1 MIKDI
6 FTCYHSHLPQS
17 VQESFDEDDVWILKN
32 GDRSFDDLFADCGRW
47 TFEEFYSFV
56 KKRVVFITP
65 DTGISG
71 SCDTPSHH
79 KYTVDMT
86 FIFSTTTI
94 KSERTLHVSGTDAQ
108 TTSPALNFLL
118 RLVLECYSDDEDKN
132 SMNSKI
138 GVILKCFATTPRQL
152 LGSLDLSAPESNANR
167 KRKDPSS
174 TQSACNGINNKIDI
188 EFRFLALNK
197 SHCEAIF
204 GGSATVV
211 SCVKFS
217 QCEVDEWTIHDKN
230 DQDQNSG
237 NTNNTV
243 IKNDHGVT
251 PKKLVLSCTQ
261 HEFRKFTEGRLL
273 TSNNTSIRDMSLVLH
288 FMLADL
294 DVHHLIS
301 TLGNNQSLEHLS
313 IEYLDLDD
321 KTWTCICKALYNHPK
336 LKRLRLA
343 YTEKFADSYRRL
355 TPERRRIRTNDLLK
369 LLQTNKNLQEVQWP
383 KFQQDETLILDVER
397 LLMEN
402 MMRASTS
409 PGNTN

>member
-1 MIKDI
+1 M
-6 FTCYHSHLPQS
+6 
-17 VQESFDEDDVWILKN
+17 KN
-32 GDRSFDDLFADCGRW
+32 GNQSFDDLFADSSRW

-65 DTGISG
+65 GTGISG

-86 FIFSTTTI
+86 FIFSTTAI
-94 KSERTLHVSGTDAQ
+94 NNERTLHVSGVDAQ

-118 RLVLECYSDDEDKN
+118 RLVLESCSDDEDKN
-132 SMNSKI
+132 SINSNSNI
-138 GVILKCFATTPRQL
+138 GVILKCFATAPRQQ
-152 LGSLDLSAPESNANR
+152 LGSLDLSAPKRNANR

-174 TQSACNGINNKIDI
+174 TQSSCNRINKKIDI

-211 SCVKFS
+211 SCMKFS
-217 QCEVDEWTIHDKN
+217 QCEIDEWTIHDKN
-230 DQDQNSG
+230 DQDQNSD
-237 NTNNTV
+237 NDNDTNV
-243 IKNDHGVT
+243 KNNHGVT
-251 PKKLVLSCTQ
+251 PRKLVLSCTQ
-261 HEFRKFTEGRLL
+261 REFRKFVEGRLL
-273 TSNNTSIRDMSLVLH
+273 TSKKTAIHDMSLVLH

-294 DVHHLIS
+294 DVDHLVS

-313 IEYLDLDD
+313 IEYLDMDD
-321 KTWTCICKALYNHPK
+321 KTWTALCQALYNHPK

-355 TPERRRIRTNDLLK
+355 TPERRRIRTNDLLE
-369 LLQTNKNLQEVQWP
+369 LLQTNKNIQEVQWP
-383 KFQQDETLILDVER
+383 EFQQDETLIFDVER
-397 LLMEN
+397 LLMAN
-402 MMRASTS
+402 IRRASPS
-409 PGNTN
+409 PGTTS